1 MLARRLPVM
10 SRFLNLPD
18 DIHFEIAQ
26 IIASDPSFFSNPSRH
41 FKLPPK
47 LFTDCLSRPN
57 QTLITLTLVC
67 KLLQCIYA
75 PFSTWRNLYIEVR
88 TPRSA
93 GFLGEEYE
101 LSPSLIRVL
110 KYPET
115 GKYAKELLIRYESL
129 TLNSHSDLSD
139 LADWKFGFVNEFTRG
154 NLVGFNRFLA
164 NTPRLETV
172 CCIPNDVCTWSE
184 ATGEILPAVPIQFF
198 ASLSSLA
205 SLQYLYLGPFH
216 LPSKSLLPPLHQV
229 RIRYPPGR
237 KPFSGFIMNLK
248 KSEYPLYIHQSDG
261 SFRADKVNAWT
272 AFKHFKLTAVTAGV
286 RERPG
291 TGRVYMKDLHGRVR
305 PLADP
310 AQGPVVGKG
319 G

>member
-67 KLLQCIYA
+67 KRLQCIYA

-93 GFLGEEYE
+93 GFLGKEYE
-101 LSPSLIRVL
+101 LSPSLIRML

-115 GKYAKELLIRYESL
+115 GKYARELLIRYESL
-129 TLNSHSDLSD
+129 RLNSHSDLSN

-154 NLVGFNRFLA
+154 NLVGFDRFLA
-164 NTPRLETV
+164 NTPRLESV
-172 CCIPNDVCTWSE
+172 CCITNDVYTWS
-184 ATGEILPAVPIQFF
+184 AARGIIRPAVPVQFVT
-198 ASLSSLA
+198 SLSSLA
-205 SLQYLYLGPFH
+205 SLRHLYLGCFD
-216 LPSKSLLPPLHQV
+216 LPLFPPLHQV
-229 RIRYPPGR
+229 RIRYRDPPRR
-237 KPFSGFIMNLK
+237 KPSSRFNKNLGLL
-248 KSEYPLYIHQSDG
+248 EPLYVLDPESGD
-261 SFRADKVNAWT
+261 SLRVDKVNAWT
-272 AFKHFKLTAVTAGV
+272 ARQHFKLI
-286 RERPG
+286 
-291 TGRVYMKDLHGRVR
+291 
-305 PLADP
+305 
-310 AQGPVVGKG
+310 AQKESG
-319 G
+319 GARGGQEEKRWRTQR